1 MILKGEPC
9 RCGVKKKNLFQPFS
23 FSLYTI
29 KEKKKSVLLSNI
41 NLYDFTKVVYQEKVM
56 QWQI

>member
-1 MILKGEPC
+1 MSLWG
-9 RCGVKKKNLFQPFS
+9 KKKNLFQPFS

-41 NLYDFTKVVYQEKVM
+41 NLYDFTKVVYEEKVM

>member
-9 RCGVKKKNLFQPFS
+9 RCGVKKKKFVSAIFIFLIHN
-23 FSLYTI
+23 
-29 KEKKKSVLLSNI
+29 KGKKKSVLLSNI
-41 NLYDFTKVVYQEKVM
+41 NLYDFTKVVYEEKAM